1 MTHKGVQSLAKA
13 LQANSPLH
21 SLYIGGNPIGDTGA
35 QYIAEVLSQTTVIKA
50 LQIGPYQIA
59 DNGMICLAEMLR
71 RNDTLTTLYLDN
83 NLLTDNG
90 VKVIMDALC
99 NNRRLRANGANA
111 LSTPITPAGT
121 SISIT
126 FTNAGIY
133 YYGCKNHPG
142 MAAMINV
149 TSTWVW
155 VQRCHNTLTQGMES

>member
-99 NNRRLRANGANA
+99 NNRRLKHNETLIELRV
-111 LSTPITPAGT
+111 LQKS
-121 SISIT
+121 
-126 FTNAGIY
+126 FTNQEQDQLRT
-133 YYGCKNHPG
+133 
-142 MAAMINV
+142 MAITV
-149 TSTWVW
+149 TNR
-155 VQRCHNTLTQGMES
+155 QIHFRAD